1 MGKFEL
7 KATDKGASFNLLA
20 TNGQIVASSQV
31 YKSVRSAKAGIASV
45 TANAPIAE
53 IENQTEAG
61 FTKLKFPK
69 FEVYTDKA
77 KKTRFRLRAK
87 NGQIIV
93 VGEAYET
100 VKACLAGVAS
110 VKKNAVDAKIVEV

>member
-61 FTKLKFPK
+61 FTKLKCPK

-100 VKACLAGVAS
+100 MKACLAGVAS